1 MTRTNRRVPN
11 RVSELPPNPI
21 IRPASQPSDVSSL
34 PTHGFLQQPPP
45 ADPTSTVE
53 VEDVHSQNTP
63 PRSTDSRAESLFP
76 EQQSVQRRGG
86 HDPPSTAPTPYVDSN
101 GDVQGLS
108 PYFNPRRP
116 EPPTHPPQARNQADD
131 VSAITQQQPQP
142 QDDRLMRTLDQML
155 DCLNVLLSRSD
166 HLSQRNEHHGVSFA
180 RQHTPP
186 TAESRQ
192 SLDLPL
198 KTIVYQGT
206 EMTNSPV
213 LLRPGDQAYWKYGN
227 ELMRSVEIIETTL
240 PTVLRRQPIYHI
252 KCANGQEYDVRH
264 DDLFISRTNAM
275 ELDSNG
281 VIRSN
286 ASVLSAS
293 DQLDLHAIDGP
304 HPSHL
309 SAVWAG
315 LRSDQFKLHN
325 LKTHLK
331 DFALDDD
338 SIVSIV
344 NAYEFISQA
353 ITAAS
358 TTGVVKLPDITELS
372 PDVSIR
378 DLFLPPPSYP
388 RYTTAKACYQNIAG
402 SLSILFQS
410 RDFAAKA
417 PKTRLNLL
425 SIRSQDGIDQLNH
438 ILRTRIPTLGATDF
452 QPYQSI
458 MELKVE
464 DNMLLITFIKQAKD
478 LELQL
483 AFSAHPIED
492 NTLFG
497 HFLKQLMLTNCH
509 TFVAHVFAAFNKF
522 LKRHGSQ
529 KKYTDDSID
538 SVSQD
543 LLDANAPTVLV
554 TLDTLNSSQDVNNP
568 SGYRERLAKKKALS
582 AISRM
587 KYAALTIP
595 EDSAVPGDSVTDG
608 NPDASQDNAGDH
620 DDSTAADEEFDLTE
634 AEMEQ
639 ATDQANIFYS
649 AIIEQDSYTGDKDD
663 LYNTLLF
670 KAMSNVRQHRGPC
683 EVCDE
688 DHSADICNK
697 RGKAFQP
704 DWMQK
709 RVAQKNLIDGDTP
722 KVEIPQTAPPPRA
735 SFSKFKQSKP
745 RSKPQYKVMS
755 LGDPAALEKELD
767 SIQASIESDGDVSPQ
782 LASATLASNAT
793 GNENEPAG
801 SDFHDQQAHF
811 C

>member
-1 MTRTNRRVPN
+1 MVSMVADLLCARKQHSNDALARQPISSDTQQLFFENYTSALTRSHQKGIHPFSSTVLIPPCRFSLPTIWRTYHILSYSTPKRRLDSNFQVLIPRPTTHHHLEVGTLFCDLPSQRLAISTADMKNNDKRKLIQWLILLIFISYPSIFISSSSISSSSMTRTNRRVPN
-11 RVSELPPNPI
+11 HVSEVPPNPI

-34 PTHGFLQQPPP
+34 PTHGFIQQPPP

-63 PRSTDSRAESLFP
+63 PCSTDSRAESLFP

-108 PYFNPRRP
+108 PFFNPRRP
-116 EPPTHPPQARNQADD
+116 EPLTRPPQARDQADD

-142 QDDRLMRTLDQML
+142 QDDRLTRTLDQML

-180 RQHTPP
+180 RQHAPP

-227 ELMRSVEIIETTL
+227 DLMRSVEIIETTL

-252 KCANGQEYDVRH
+252 KCGNSQEIIETTLPTVLRRQPIYHIKCGNSQEYDVRH
-264 DDLFISRTNAM
+264 DDLFISRSNAM
-275 ELDSNG
+275 ELDSNS
-281 VIRSN
+281 VIRST
-286 ASVLSAS
+286 SSILSAS

-309 SAVWAG
+309 SASWAG
-315 LRSDQFKLHN
+315 LNPEKFKLHN

-331 DFALDDD
+331 DFALDGD

-372 PDVSIR
+372 PDISIR

-402 SLSILFQS
+402 SLSILFQL

-417 PKTRLNLL
+417 PKTRPNLL
-425 SIRSQDGIDQLNH
+425 AIRSQDGIDQLNH

-464 DNMLLITFIKQAKD
+464 DNMLLITFIKQA
-478 LELQL
+478 
-483 AFSAHPIED
+483 I
-492 NTLFG
+492 
-497 HFLKQLMLTNCH
+497 
-509 TFVAHVFAAFNKF
+509 
-522 LKRHGSQ
+522 R
-529 KKYTDDSID
+529 I
-538 SVSQD
+538 
-543 LLDANAPTVLV
+543 
-554 TLDTLNSSQDVNNP
+554 
-568 SGYRERLAKKKALS
+568 
-582 AISRM
+582 
-587 KYAALTIP
+587 
-595 EDSAVPGDSVTDG
+595 
-608 NPDASQDNAGDH
+608 
-620 DDSTAADEEFDLTE
+620 
-634 AEMEQ
+634 
-639 ATDQANIFYS
+639 
-649 AIIEQDSYTGDKDD
+649 
-663 LYNTLLF
+663 
-670 KAMSNVRQHRGPC
+670 
-683 EVCDE
+683 
-688 DHSADICNK
+688 
-697 RGKAFQP
+697 
-704 DWMQK
+704 
-709 RVAQKNLIDGDTP
+709 
-722 KVEIPQTAPPPRA
+722 
-735 SFSKFKQSKP
+735 
-745 RSKPQYKVMS
+745 
-755 LGDPAALEKELD
+755 
-767 SIQASIESDGDVSPQ
+767 
-782 LASATLASNAT
+782 
-793 GNENEPAG
+793 
-801 SDFHDQQAHF
+801 
-811 C
+811 